1 MTISRLRPLLFA
13 LAGLTAL
20 LSTWQVLVALARP
33 HLPVHGDLP
42 TAIDR
47 LHTERNAI
55 RRAAYIGIV
64 RGDLWSAL
72 AAAEAKPLLL
82 QHTVPMGNEAA
93 ARLDL
98 VRSSAERAVRLA
110 PHDAHAWLI
119 LAATEAHLSRRE
131 EQMTAY
137 LKMSFYT
144 GPSSRD
150 LMPLR
155 LALSTRIESAPD
167 EEMQSLIRHELRA
180 MLRQKSDMRPT
191 IAGAYRNA
199 SPQGRRFLDLTM
211 GEISPDLATWVRTQ
225 VQRP

>member
-1 MTISRLRPLLFA
+1 MSRLRLFLFA
-13 LAGLTAL
+13 LAGMTAL
-20 LSTWQVLVALARP
+20 LSSWQMLVASARP
-33 HLPVHGDLP
+33 HLPAHGDLL
-42 TAIDR
+42 TAIER
-47 LHTERNAI
+47 LHAERDAI

-64 RGDLWSAL
+64 RGDLWTAF
-72 AAAEAKPLLL
+72 AVAEARPLLREL
-82 QHTVPMGNEAA
+82 TVPMGNEAA
-93 ARLDL
+93 ARMDL
-98 VRSSAERAVRLA
+98 IRSSAERAVLLA
-110 PHDAHAWLI
+110 PHDAHAWLV
-119 LAATEAHLSRRE
+119 LAVAEAHLSRRV

-180 MLRQKSDMRPT
+180 MLRQKSDMRPM
-191 IAGAYRNA
+191 IAAAYRNG
-199 SPQGRRFLDLTM
+199 STQGRRFLDMTM

-225 VQRP
+225 VRRP